1 MARHRL
7 LSTLALTA
15 GLAVSLAGCG
25 VNSVPTAEEL
35 AKNKWADVQAA
46 YQRRADLIPNL
57 QATVKGAAKQEK
69 DVQIGVTQARAAA
82 NVAAGIKVNP
92 EDLKDPAKVKQFQD
106 AQGAVTAALINI
118 RNTTEAYPDLKSIEV
133 FRDFGNQLEGTEN
146 RINVS
151 IRDYNEA
158 VRQYNTTIR
167 TFPDAIGAKIFYGS
181 KPMTPYQ
188 AVTPG
193 ADHAPK
199 VEF

>member
-1 MARHRL
+1 MIRRRPIAL
-7 LSTLALTA
+7 FAIASSVALSL
-15 GLAVSLAGCG
+15 SGCG

-46 YQRRADLIPNL
+46 YQRRTDLIPNL
-57 QATVKGAAKQEK
+57 QATVKGAARQEK
-69 DVQIGVTQARAAA
+69 EIQVGVAQARAAA
-82 NVAAGIKVNP
+82 GSAAGIQLKP

-118 RNTTEAYPDLKSIEV
+118 RNTTEAYPDLKSIDV
-133 FRDFGNQLEGTEN
+133 FRDFSNQLEGTEN

-167 TFPDAIGAKIFYGS
+167 TFPDAIGAKIFYGA
-181 KPMTPYQ
+181 KPMAPYT

-193 ADHAPK
+193 ADRAPK

>member
-1 MARHRL
+1 MISRHPIAL
-7 LSTLALTA
+7 FALASTAALSL
-15 GLAVSLAGCG
+15 SGCG

-57 QATVKGAAKQEK
+57 EATVKGAARQEK
-69 DVQIGVTQARAAA
+69 DIQVGVAQARAAA
-82 NVAAGIKVNP
+82 GSAAGVQLKP

-118 RNTTEAYPDLKSIEV
+118 RNTTEAYPDLKSIDV

-146 RINVS
+146 RINIS
-151 IRDYNEA
+151 IKDYNEA

-167 TFPDAIGAKIFYGS
+167 TFPDAIGAKIFYGA
-181 KPMTPYQ
+181 KEMTPYT

-193 ADHAPK
+193 ANVAPK
-199 VEF
+199 VGF

>member
-1 MARHRL
+1 MIRRRPIAL
-7 LSTLALTA
+7 FAIASSVALSL
-15 GLAVSLAGCG
+15 SGCG

-57 QATVKGAAKQEK
+57 QATVKGAARQEK
-69 DVQIGVTQARAAA
+69 EIQVGVAQARAAA
-82 NVAAGIKVNP
+82 GSAAGIQLKP

-118 RNTTEAYPDLKSIEV
+118 RNTTEAYPDLKSIDV
-133 FRDFGNQLEGTEN
+133 FRDFSNQLEGTEN

-167 TFPDAIGAKIFYGS
+167 TFPDAIGAKIFYGA
-181 KPMTPYQ
+181 KPMAPYT

-193 ADHAPK
+193 ADRAPK